1 MTNELMHILSEV
13 AAIDFVTLI
22 SSFVIFTP
30 AYRPFLE
37 PLPIDDYWMWLVI
50 PLVVAICIVY
60 KTIKDDDL
68 RKLPR
73 QAASL
78 SVQVLIFMALAATA
92 LWLVT
97 ELV

>member
-1 MTNELMHILSEV
+1 MTPNLLHIFNEA
-13 AAIDFVTLI
+13 AAIY
-22 SSFVIFTP
+22 FVIL

-37 PLPIDDYWMWLVI
+37 PLPIDDYWVWLVI
-50 PLVVAICIVY
+50 PLVLAICIVY

-78 SVQVLIFMALAATA
+78 TAQVLIFMVLAATA